1 MADEDLTQVQHE
13 TLQSMQAAL
22 DATQIEADS
31 FRELAATLADRVAK
45 QSMQIR
51 VLLISLSFGIGAGV
65 VWFGT
70 AW

>member
-1 MADEDLTQVQHE
+1 MADEDLNQIQHE

-22 DATQIEADS
+22 EASQIEVDS

-51 VLLISLSFGIGAGV
+51 FLLISLSFGIGAGV
-65 VWFGT
+65 VWLARAG
-70 AW
+70 

>member
-1 MADEDLTQVQHE
+1 MADDLTQVQHE

-22 DATQIEADS
+22 DASQIEADS
-31 FRELAATLADRVAK
+31 FRELAATLADRLAK
-45 QSMQIR
+45 QTKHNRFLIT
-51 VLLISLSFGIGAGV
+51 LLIGGLVAGV